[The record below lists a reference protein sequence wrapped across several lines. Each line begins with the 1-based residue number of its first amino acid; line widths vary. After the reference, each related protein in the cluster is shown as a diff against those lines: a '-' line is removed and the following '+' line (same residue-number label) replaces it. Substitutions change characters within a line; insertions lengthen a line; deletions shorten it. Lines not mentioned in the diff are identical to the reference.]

1 MSAPSRLRACT
12 LLGGLGLTYLLSGC
26 AVGPSFHRP
35 TPPAVTHY
43 THDTDPAES
52 VAVGGKSQ
60 RYHPGAAIS
69 GDWWQL
75 FHSTQLDAVIA
86 ESLDHNPG
94 LDAAQSNLR
103 QSQDILRSGYGVFY
117 PAVAA
122 GAAATREKL
131 SSVQLGETTPSR
143 VFNLFTL
150 SASVSYALDVFGGQ
164 RRFVEE
170 LHAQTDVA
178 NATMLGTYLTLAS
191 NVANTVIARAAY
203 QAEVEA
209 TFELVQL
216 QRQQV
221 QLAEVQ
227 AKAGTVP
234 YSNVLSLRSQLAA
247 YEASSP
253 QLEQRVAQCDDLL
266 ASLAGETPAE
276 WAPPNVRLADLSL
289 PADIP
294 VSLPSS
300 LVRQRPD
307 ILAAEATAHA
317 ASAQIGVTTA
327 ALLPSV
333 TLTGAVAGSTN
344 TTSSLF
350 PANGKGW
357 SVGANVSSPI
367 FEGGTLWFKRRAAIA
382 GYEQASD
389 LYRQTV
395 LGAFAQVADT
405 LHALEH
411 DAQYLAA
418 EEESLSAARE
428 ALELLQA
435 NYQAGLAT
443 YLDLLTADVQFHQ
456 AQIAEI
462 EAVALRYQDTVALF
476 TALGGGWWNVPA
488 LGGIPDTAQ

>member
-1 MSAPSRLRACT
+1 MSAPNKRRAGA
-12 LLGGLGLTYLLSGC
+12 LLVSMLPCLFSGC
-26 AVGPSFHRP
+26 AVGPSFHKP

-43 THDTDPAES
+43 THDADPTRS
-52 VAVGGKSQ
+52 VAAGGTSQ
-60 RYHPGAAIS
+60 RFDQGATVS
-69 GDWWQL
+69 GDWWHL
-75 FHSTQLDAVIA
+75 FHSMQLDAVIT
-86 ESLDHNPG
+86 ESLDRNPG
-94 LDAAQSNLR
+94 LEAAQSSLR
-103 QSQDILRSGYGVFY
+103 QSQDILRSGYGIFY
-117 PAVAA
+117 PGVAA
-122 GAAATREKL
+122 GAAATREKI
-131 SSVQLGETTPSR
+131 SGVQLGEATPSR

-178 NATMLGTYLTLAS
+178 NATVLGTYLALAA

-203 QAEVEA
+203 QAEVDA
-209 TFELVQL
+209 TGELVQL
-216 QRQQV
+216 QQQQV

-227 AKAGTVP
+227 AKAGTAP
-234 YSNVLSLRSQLAA
+234 YSNVLSLRSQLAG
-247 YEASSP
+247 YQASIP
-253 QLEQRVAQCDDLL
+253 QLEQRIAQSDDLL
-266 ASLAGETPAE
+266 ASLAGHTPAE
-276 WAPPNVRLADLSL
+276 WAAPSVRLEDLSL
-289 PADIP
+289 PADLP

-300 LVRQRPD
+300 LVAQRPD

-317 ASAQIGVTTA
+317 ASAQIGVSTA

-333 TLTGAVAGSTN
+333 TLTGDVSGS
-344 TTSSLF
+344 SSRMSNLF
-350 PANGKGW
+350 PANGKAW
-357 SVGANVSSPI
+357 SVGANLTSPV
-367 FEGGTLWFKRRAAIA
+367 FEGGTLWFKRRAAMA
-382 GYEQASD
+382 GYEQAND

-418 EEESLSAARE
+418 EEQSLSVARE

-443 YLDLLTADVQFHQ
+443 YLDLLNADAQLHQ
-456 AQIAEI
+456 AQIANI

-476 TALGGGWWNVPA
+476 AALGGGWWNAPA
-488 LGGIPDTAQ
+488 PGGNADAVQ

>member
-1 MSAPSRLRACT
+1 MSAPSRFPAGTRLGV
-12 LLGGLGLTYLLSGC
+12 LLLSYLFSGC

-35 TPPAVTHY
+35 APPAVTHY
-43 THDTDPAES
+43 THEADPTES
-52 VAVGGKSQ
+52 VAIGGESQ
-60 RYHPGAAIS
+60 RYHPGATVN
-69 GDWWQL
+69 GDWWRL

-86 ESLDHNPG
+86 ESLDRNPG
-94 LDAAQSNLR
+94 LDAAQSSLR
-103 QSQDILRSGYGVFY
+103 QSQYILRSGYGVFY

-131 SSVQLGETTPSR
+131 SSVQLGEAAPSR

-150 SASVSYALDVFGGQ
+150 SASVSYALDVFGAQ
-164 RRFVEE
+164 RRFVEG

-178 NATMLGTYLTLAS
+178 NATVLGTYLTLAA

-203 QAEVEA
+203 QAEVDA
-209 TFELVQL
+209 TVELVQL
-216 QRQQV
+216 QQQQV

-227 AKAGTVP
+227 AGAGTVP

-247 YEASSP
+247 YEASIP
-253 QLEQRVAQCDDLL
+253 QLEQRIAQCDDLL
-266 ASLAGETPAE
+266 ASLAGHTPAE
-276 WAPPNVRLADLSL
+276 WAAQSVRLEDLSL
-289 PADIP
+289 PADLP

-317 ASAQIGVTTA
+317 ASAQIGVSTA

-333 TLTGAVAGSTN
+333 TLTGGVSGSTN

-357 SVGANVSSPI
+357 SVGANLTSPI

-418 EEESLSAARE
+418 EEEALSAARE

-443 YLDLLTADVQFHQ
+443 YLDLLYADAQFHQ
-456 AQIAEI
+456 AQISEI

-476 TALGGGWWNVPA
+476 TALGGGWWNAPA
-488 LGGIPDTAQ
+488 LGGIADAVQ